1 MYHMY
6 TVYLYTCIFQST
18 WGCGCKM
25 GAGRLLAS
33 VLAFA
38 TVEMFQ
44 VWLGA
49 SVLSSEAPCGMPVS
63 WITGTP
69 WADADPRSLFLG
81 MGSALLPPRLGE
93 LGAAGATNLQLWRRP
108 WCIGSGLV
116 CWGEQKSKY
125 SHCHR
130 ICIQQKHT
138 GQPWPLFALALTLR
152 CLRQRGVRC
161 RIATTDPA
169 VSTAG

>member
-6 TVYLYTCIFQST
+6 TCTFQST

-44 VWLGA
+44 VRLGA

-63 WITGTP
+63 WKHHRNSVG
-69 WADADPRSLFLG
+69 WSADPRSLFLG

-125 SHCHR
+125 SHCHH

-161 RIATTDPA
+161 RIATKDPA

>member
-1 MYHMY
+1 MVAKWALVGSLLPSWPLPRLRCFRCGLVP
-6 TVYLYTCIFQST
+6 VYCLQRLRVACQFLGST
-18 WGCGCKM
+18 
-25 GAGRLLAS
+25 
-33 VLAFA
+33 
-38 TVEMFQ
+38 
-44 VWLGA
+44 
-49 SVLSSEAPCGMPVS
+49 
-63 WITGTP
+63 TGTP
-69 WADADPRSLFLG
+69 WADLLIREVCFSVWV
-81 MGSALLPPRLGE
+81 SALLPPRLGE

-125 SHCHR
+125 SHCHH

-161 RIATTDPA
+161 RIATKDPA